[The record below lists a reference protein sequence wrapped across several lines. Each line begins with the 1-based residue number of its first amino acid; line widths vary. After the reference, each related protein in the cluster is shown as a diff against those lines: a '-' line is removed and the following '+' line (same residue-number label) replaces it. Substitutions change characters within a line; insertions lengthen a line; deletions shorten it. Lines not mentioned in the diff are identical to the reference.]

1 MHRKYGFLLLTGMIS
16 AVIVVGCRVPTEDE
30 VKKEVSTKLET
41 AKQET
46 VKQANGIAKSAWV
59 RAQEEATKL
68 GATSPEV
75 ALLDAKNRLQQIQ
88 GDLANVKLR
97 EPVDDFRSAYVEEQ
111 IARLDAAL
119 DLKEVRTK
127 MDAAVAEAK
136 KLPANATKTDAEIRQ
151 KLADAQKSFREM
163 QAQYEIAN
171 HNLQAAENTITS
183 IRQEIQKLGG
193 VLPK

>member
-1 MHRKYGFLLLTGMIS
+1 L
-16 AVIVVGCRVPTEDE
+16 
-30 VKKEVSTKLET
+30 
-41 AKQET
+41 Q
-46 VKQANGIAKSAWV
+46 
-59 RAQEEATKL
+59 
-68 GATSPEV
+68 
-75 ALLDAKNRLQQIQ
+75 AKNRLQQIQ
-88 GDLANVKLR
+88 ADLANVKLR
-97 EPVDDFRSAYVEEQ
+97 EPVDDFRSACVEEQ

-136 KLPANATKTDAEIRQ
+136 KLPANASKTDAEIRQ
-151 KLADAQKSFREM
+151 KLAEAQKSFREM

>member
-1 MHRKYGFLLLTGMIS
+1 MMIISAGMI
-16 AVIVVGCRVPTEDE
+16 IIGCHVPTEAE
-30 VKKEVSTKLET
+30 VKKEVSSKLET

-59 RAQEEATKL
+59 RAQEEATQL

-75 ALLDAKNRLQQIQ
+75 ALLQAKNRLQQIQ
-88 GDLANVKLR
+88 ADLANVKLR

-136 KLPANATKTDAEIRQ
+136 KLPANASKTDAEIRQ
-151 KLADAQKSFREM
+151 KLAEAQKSFREM